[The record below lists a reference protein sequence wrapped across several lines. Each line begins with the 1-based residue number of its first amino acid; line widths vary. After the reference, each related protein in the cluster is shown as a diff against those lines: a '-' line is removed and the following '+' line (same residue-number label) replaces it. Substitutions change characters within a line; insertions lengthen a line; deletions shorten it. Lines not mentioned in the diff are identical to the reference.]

1 MTITNKSDKD
11 SIYII
16 IENDITNSKIEVYIN
31 DSDEISTSKLT
42 INDDKSYVY
51 ITYDGYTHNKTI
63 VMKGTKIPYITLTSI
78 INNTIKALYDNEPL
92 SANIYEM
99 ITKLL

>member
-1 MTITNKSDKD
+1 MTLTNKSDKD

-16 IENDITNSKIEVYIN
+16 IENDINNSKIEVYIN
-31 DSDEISTSKLT
+31 DSDKISTSKLT

-63 VMKGTKIPYITLTSI
+63 VMKDVKIPYITLTSI
-78 INNTIKALYDNEPL
+78 VNDAIKSLHESEPL

>member
-31 DSDEISTSKLT
+31 DSDKISTSKLT
-42 INDDKSYVY
+42 INDDKNYIC
-51 ITYDGYTHNKTI
+51 ITYDGYIHNKTI
-63 VMKGTKIPYITLTSI
+63 IMKGTKTPYITLTSI
-78 INNTIKALYDNEPL
+78 INNTIKALQNEKPL
-92 SANIYEM
+92 SANICEM
-99 ITKLL
+99 INKLL

>member
-16 IENDITNSKIEVYIN
+16 IENDTTNSKIEVYIN

-42 INDDKSYVY
+42 INDDKNYIC
-51 ITYDGYTHNKTI
+51 ITYNGYTHDKTI
-63 VMKGTKIPYITLTSI
+63 VIKGTKIPYITLTSI
-78 INNTIKALYDNEPL
+78 VNGAIKSLYDNEPL

>member
-16 IENDITNSKIEVYIN
+16 IENDKSKIEVYIN

-42 INDDKSYVY
+42 INDDKGYVC
-51 ITYDGYTHNKTI
+51 ITYNGYTHDKTMVI
-63 VMKGTKIPYITLTSI
+63 KDTKIPYITLTSI
-78 INNTIKALYDNEPL
+78 VNDAIKSLYDNEPL